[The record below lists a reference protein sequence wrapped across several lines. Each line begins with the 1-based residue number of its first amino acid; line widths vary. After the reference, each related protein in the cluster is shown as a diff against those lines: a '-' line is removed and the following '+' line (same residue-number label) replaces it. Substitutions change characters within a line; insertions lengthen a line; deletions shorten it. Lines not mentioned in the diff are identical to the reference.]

1 MLTTNLSSLK
11 VIYSNIYNMVHI
23 YSRSVL
29 MSLSANLMTSRLLQS
44 VWQDLTGLGISRCR
58 LTHCG
63 CRAGRRKQRCISTV
77 IGIRPPTLQ
86 TGRKFY
92 HIAEFVNDESN
103 IHPNISSSK
112 LNIQVGT
119 SVSGSLNNLIVPE
132 RDQVERQKKNPRL

>member
-44 VWQDLTGLGISRCR
+44 VWQELTGLGISRCR
-58 LTHCG
+58 LTCRG

-77 IGIRPPTLQ
+77 IGIRPPTLK

-92 HIAEFVNDESN
+92 HIADFVNNELN
-103 IHPNISSSK
+103 IHPNISSSE
-112 LNIQVGT
+112 LNIQVRT
-119 SVSGSLNNLIVPE
+119 SVSGNLNNLILLE
-132 RDQVERQKKNPRL
+132 LQWSIKQKIPSL